1 MLKAAGEVDPGGVTA
16 FEDTA
21 LRREEK
27 IVESAAAHG
36 LEQAPRIRRHPR
48 SEARLGL
55 PQLQGSRHSPPK
67 FSISDAHAILP
78 GAPRLVSCA
87 PWPVRE

>member
-27 IVESAAAHG
+27 IVERAAAHG
-36 LEQAPRIRRHPR
+36 LEQASRRRRHPR

-55 PQLQGSRHSPPK
+55 P
-67 FSISDAHAILP
+67 
-78 GAPRLVSCA
+78 
-87 PWPVRE
+87 

>member
-1 MLKAAGEVDPGGVTA
+1 VTAFASHLMLKAPGEVDPGGVTA

-27 IVESAAAHG
+27 IVGRAAAHG
-36 LEQAPRIRRHPR
+36 LEQASRRRRHPR

-55 PQLQGSRHSPPK
+55 P
-67 FSISDAHAILP
+67 
-78 GAPRLVSCA
+78 
-87 PWPVRE
+87 

>member
-21 LRREEK
+21 LRQEVK
-27 IVESAAAHG
+27 IVEGAAAHG
-36 LEQAPRIRRHPR
+36 LEQAPRRRRHPR

-55 PQLQGSRHSPPK
+55 PQLQGSRHRPPI
-67 FSISDAHAILP
+67 FSISNAHAICP
-78 GAPRLVSCA
+78 ARHGS
-87 PWPVRE
+87 